1 VTGPRT
7 NHDFVVQQITDG
19 ETARERQA
27 ASRMSY
33 RQNRS
38 RKTAERVA
46 EHDAIVNAVSTRLA
60 TTASN
65 KAFVDREV
73 SVICRTVVR
82 QMADLINS
90 QVLVPTTAKEA
101 AEIAKVFSQID
112 HADMT
117 AKALKKAA
125 AGGAIDVDGLS
136 MLPSA
141 DRERLL
147 EVVARGRARQV
158 QAGQVMQVGDV
169 EDSM

>member
-1 VTGPRT
+1 
-7 NHDFVVQQITDG
+7 
-19 ETARERQA
+19 
-27 ASRMSY
+27 
-33 RQNRS
+33 
-38 RKTAERVA
+38 
-46 EHDAIVNAVSTRLA
+46 
-60 TTASN
+60 
-65 KAFVDREV
+65 V